1 MTRVEDIITN
11 FELEVNDMTELSTSE
26 ELLILNR
33 VYKRV
38 CLSPYEFL
46 KVNATGTILSDSTSF
61 YITLPDDFRYLSS
74 NGDFSEQN
82 MMYDDNVK
90 PRVIFVGPN
99 FARYKVINF
108 SDRVQYRNQTGYC
121 YLDLAG
127 NKIRF
132 CYPPTDTT
140 YSFDYIKTPPTLTT
154 ADAPLFPED
163 FDSVIVYGMAQENEI
178 LQRSD
183 KARSYKDDYEIKY
196 QQAVRDLKLYNAQ
209 MVNY

>member
-1 MTRVEDIITN
+1 MTRVQDIITN
-11 FELEVNDMTELSTSE
+11 FELEVNDITELSTSE

-33 VYKRV
+33 IYKRI
-38 CLSPYEFL
+38 CLTPFEFL
-46 KVNATGTILSDSTSF
+46 KTNVTGTILSDATSS
-61 YITLPDDFRYLSS
+61 YITLPDDFRYLAN

-82 MMYDDNVK
+82 MSYDDNLK
-90 PRVIFVGPN
+90 PRIIFVGSN
-99 FARYKVINF
+99 YSRYKVINF
-108 SDRVQYRNQTGYC
+108 SDRIQYRNQTGYC

-132 CYPPTDTT
+132 CNTPNETT
-140 YSFDYIKTPPTLTT
+140 YEFDYIKTPPTLTT

-163 FDSVIVYGMAQENEI
+163 FDVVIVYGMAQENEI

-196 QQAVRDLKLYNAQ
+196 QQALRDLKAYNAQ
-209 MVNY
+209 HINY